1 MIQQITDEEFG
12 GGEWFLVLVGA
23 CSYVVMRKNS
33 RPLSIAEVASV
44 IGCDVYE
51 LGRMIF
57 RAVDFLDLKLPEFDI
72 VTSFEQAIRTCPTF
86 SRFSK
91 DVMDKMVK
99 QGRFLLQCAVKWFLT
114 TGRRPLPMVSAIL
127 KFVAELNEVDVEIED
142 IAKEVHST
150 VATSKKRHKE
160 LKETLVKV
168 AQKLP
173 WGKDVT
179 VKNIVKNAPLVIQY
193 MEMKSR
199 LKPGNKRKSIEPD
212 WFNLEDVT
220 NDSQYFELEDRNRVP
235 CLSYDDVEK
244 LKLSQECLA
253 GIYSKF
259 SKESS
264 YFKNVGENGEDYQK
278 NRRRYE
284 DRESKEWWSGKSDLS
299 KKLSLQQILE
309 KNVGFNALPP
319 SFVTGSLA
327 CKRRREK
334 IDAAKLRIDEIMRP
348 PSTVSGEKKD
358 SCLLEDLEARK
369 QQCKQSKGGN
379 VDWEDF
385 IIELLL
391 LHQLVKQAILPR
403 VHGLALKTTVA
414 AVRVNALLCLG
425 DMIQILDKHAILDIL
440 QTIQRCTAVDHSAPT
455 LMCTLGVSN
464 SILKQ
469 YGVEFVAEH
478 VLPLLMPLII
488 AQQLNVQQFAK
499 YMLFVKDILRK
510 IEEKRGV
517 TVTDAGTP
525 EVKITPAANGFQ
537 PQPLSKPSGTL
548 SSKKSGSAW
557 DDDWGPITK
566 GPTNPLQP
574 STASVSST
582 PMVPVSQPTTVT
594 TTAGQLMTS
603 ASTQQ
608 TALSCPAVDIKWPPR
623 PFSDL
628 APQLGDSEK

>member
-1 MIQQITDEEFG
+1 MENSRTCKSCNKKTVIRDEFTDTLVCRNCGIVQELDNFQASFGGINGPQGTFVRVGASASGEYSYKEKKLYEADKVIEDIALKLGFSAATSAEVKRMIQQITDEEFG

-391 LHQLVKQAILPR
+391 LHQVREEEIEQGHYNTLLELHVFNSGNICEMFQ
-403 VHGLALKTTVA
+403 HGK
-414 AVRVNALLCLG
+414 G
-425 DMIQILDKHAILDIL
+425 
-440 QTIQRCTAVDHSAPT
+440 
-455 LMCTLGVSN
+455 
-464 SILKQ
+464 
-469 YGVEFVAEH
+469 
-478 VLPLLMPLII
+478 
-488 AQQLNVQQFAK
+488 
-499 YMLFVKDILRK
+499 
-510 IEEKRGV
+510 
-517 TVTDAGTP
+517 
-525 EVKITPAANGFQ
+525 NG
-537 PQPLSKPSGTL
+537 
-548 SSKKSGSAW
+548 
-557 DDDWGPITK
+557 
-566 GPTNPLQP
+566 
-574 STASVSST
+574 
-582 PMVPVSQPTTVT
+582 
-594 TTAGQLMTS
+594 
-603 ASTQQ
+603 
-608 TALSCPAVDIKWPPR
+608 
-623 PFSDL
+623 
-628 APQLGDSEK
+628 